1 MLSVTRYGLDNQ
13 GAREMISDELGLK
26 LHDRATRG
34 ERLAAEERAQ
44 LESWYAAQ
52 DRAEMVQ
59 LGLTEPARDLSTLQA
74 QVDSATARVATISKQ
89 IQKLA
94 AVNAALRR
102 EISMLRR
109 RLAQQPVLQPS

>member
-1 MLSVTRYGLDNQ
+1 MV
-13 GAREMISDELGLK
+13 SDELGLK

-34 ERLAAEERAQ
+34 ERLSAEEQAQ
-44 LESWYAAQ
+44 LEAWYAVQ
-52 DRAEMVQ
+52 DRAEMAH
-59 LGLTEPARDLSTLQA
+59 LDLTEPARDLSALQA

-94 AVNAALRR
+94 TVNAALRR

-109 RLAQQPVLQPS
+109 